1 MLGFLTGLL
10 LGAGHAVSGP
20 DHLAAVA
27 PLATGGRAW
36 RVGLSWG
43 AGHAGGVVVV
53 ALALALLGTALELET
68 LGRVGEQIV
77 GISLIGVG
85 AWMLLRRPRRASA
98 STHAAAPAAAVGLV
112 HGVAGGSHLY
122 AALPAVAL
130 ADGLAYLGGF
140 ALGAVLTMGVFAGV
154 LGRVVIALGPERR
167 RPLERALAG
176 LTLLVGVVWLALG

>member
-10 LGAGHAVSGP
+10 LGSGHAVSGP

-27 PLATGGRAW
+27 PLATGRRAW

-68 LGRVGEQIV
+68 LGRWGERIV
-77 GISLIGVG
+77 GLSLIGMG
-85 AWMLLRRPRRASA
+85 AWMLLRRPRRPAA
-98 STHAAAPAAAVGLV
+98 PTHAAAPAAAVGLV

-122 AALPAVAL
+122 AAVPAVAL
-130 ADGLAYLGGF
+130 ADGVAYLGGF
-140 ALGAVLTMGVFAGV
+140 ALGAVLTMGLFAAL
-154 LGRVVIALGPERR
+154 LGRVADALGPERR
-167 RPLERALAG
+167 RGLEQVLAAA
-176 LTLLVGVVWLALG
+176 TLLVGAAWLALG